1 LKILY
6 FSRDYTTHDRRFLSA
21 LACSGNRIYYLR
33 LENRGKALEDR
44 SIPSGV
50 EQVAW
55 NGGKRPVSWWNGP
68 SLLKNLNKVIRQ
80 LKPDLVHAGPIQG
93 PAFLAALIGVR
104 SLVSMSWGYDLLMDA
119 ERNSLLRLI
128 TRYTLSKS
136 AVLVGDCE
144 AVRRKAVEFGM
155 PEQQMVIFP
164 WGVDLEHFSP
174 ADSVLTELEES
185 KTNVFTLLSTRS
197 WEPIYGVDM
206 IARAFIKAA
215 RSLEN
220 QGKTDLKLL
229 MLGSGSLSPELRKI
243 FLQSGLQDK
252 VHFAGQISATHLPKY
267 YRAAS
272 LYLSASHVDGSSV
285 SLLEAMA
292 SGCPVLVSDIPGNQ
306 EWVKPGLNGWMF
318 KDGDV
323 DGLCQGILTAVE
335 NRSRLAEMGKAGRR
349 IVEERADWKQGV
361 SKLMSAYKLA
371 MEQR

>member
-243 FLQSGLQDK
+243 FLQSGLHDK